1 MDMESEEKVE
11 LIQLAIQRLME
22 EQREKKLL
30 TSSDG
35 SNLVGED
42 HHLLSELL
50 SQLETLH
57 GVDKPLQPEPPVDP
71 EKAKSD
77 AVNEVE
83 SVGGDDS
90 GREEIIRELKKV
102 QKQNFITHCLLS
114 VMITLTVAWQL
125 SEFAL
130 VFQVKNGLL
139 SHPFRTIGSM
149 FTSMI
154 KGPVEKAQI
163 VEKDSGTKQL
173 QIEYPPIPPLK
184 IPELPHL
191 DLLLGSDNEEH

>member
-1 MDMESEEKVE
+1 M
-11 LIQLAIQRLME
+11 
-22 EQREKKLL
+22 
-30 TSSDG
+30 
-35 SNLVGED
+35 
-42 HHLLSELL
+42 
-50 SQLETLH
+50 
-57 GVDKPLQPEPPVDP
+57 DKPLQPEPPVDP

-130 VFQVKNGLL
+130 VFKVKNGLL
-139 SHPFRTIGSM
+139 SNPFRSIGSM
-149 FTSMI
+149 LTSMI
-154 KGPVEKAQI
+154 KGPIENAQI
-163 VEKDSGTKQL
+163 VENKSGTKQL
-173 QIEYPPIPPLK
+173 QIEYPSIPPLK
-184 IPELPHL
+184 IPEFPHL
-191 DLLLGSDNEEH
+191 DLLVGSDSDEN